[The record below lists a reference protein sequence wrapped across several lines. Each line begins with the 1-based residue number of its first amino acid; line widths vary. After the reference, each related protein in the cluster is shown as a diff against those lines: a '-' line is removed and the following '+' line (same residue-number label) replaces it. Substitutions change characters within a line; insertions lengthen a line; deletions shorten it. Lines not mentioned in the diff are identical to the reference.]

1 MSSTPLLLLSAT
13 TPNRIISSARSTGF
27 DVIIM
32 PPAPGMA
39 APVASHPDMLLFAGF
54 GSLFVRAAHMADE
67 NFARAIHEILLRR
80 PNYKLVETDD
90 TPSDKYPAD
99 VCFNCFVLG
108 NSLICRAD
116 AVSDA
121 IKSAASEAGTSLESM
136 AQGYAKCSCAVI
148 NAPSGDAIISSDL
161 SVIAL
166 TERLKIPSLKITPG
180 NISLPGYDSGFIGGA
195 SFYSNGVLYFLGDYH
210 RHPDGDAI
218 DAFCR
223 SLGIRAESLSD
234 DILFDAGC
242 LCI

>member
-13 TPNRIISSARSTGF
+13 TPCKIISSARSIGF

-39 APVASHPDMLLFAGF
+39 APVASHPDILLFAGF

-67 NFARAIHEILLRR
+67 SFAHAIHEILSRR
-80 PNYKLVETDD
+80 TALKLVVTDD
-90 TPSDKYPAD
+90 IPADKYPAD

-108 NSLICRAD
+108 GSLICRAD
-116 AVSDA
+116 SLSTAIKIAASDA
-121 IKSAASEAGTSLESM
+121 GISLESM
-136 AQGYAKCSCAVI
+136 AQGYAKCSAAVI
-148 NAPSGDAIISSDL
+148 NAPSGDAIISSDP
-161 SVIAL
+161 SVVSLAG
-166 TERLKIPSLKITPG
+166 RLGIPSLKITPG

-195 SFYSNGVLYFLGDYH
+195 SFYYNGVLYFLGDYH

-223 SLGIRAESLSD
+223 SLGIRANSLSD
-234 DILFDAGC
+234 DMLFDAGC